1 MLVFPFLDSGLLRS
15 RVSEGSHPGQFQ
27 NGRSRQEFEGH
38 EATHGISRKTSGGS
52 CHVMGAIAGCFF
64 CRKSGKSYKKN
75 MIYRHIPPIVGS
87 LHLDIGKLLRIC
99 K

>member
-52 CHVMGAIAGCFF
+52 CHVMGAIAGFF
-64 CRKSGKSYKKN
+64 FVGNQGNPIKK
-75 MIYRHIPPIVGS
+75 I
-87 LHLDIGKLLRIC
+87 
-99 K
+99 